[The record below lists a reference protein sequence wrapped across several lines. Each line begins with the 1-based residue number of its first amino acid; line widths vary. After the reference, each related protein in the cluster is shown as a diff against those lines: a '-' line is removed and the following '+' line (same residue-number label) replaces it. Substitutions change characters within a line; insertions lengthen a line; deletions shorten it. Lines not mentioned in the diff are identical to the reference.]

1 MADEKPTGTDW
12 SDREVDLIVADYFDM
27 LRLELAGETYVKKHR
42 NEALQKLTGRSR
54 GSIEFKHENISAVLL
69 KLGLPWIRGYKP
81 AHHYQGA
88 LLGGIERFLLQARP
102 GFLEAPHEAAGAL
115 LANAQMAEAPSLFI
129 EAPPTLEKVTAA
141 EPPQLKRLIQKFDPA
156 ARDER
161 NRALGEAGEQRV
173 FHFEQSRLAGEG
185 RNDLARKVR
194 WVSQEDGG
202 GAGYDILS
210 FDVRGRER
218 LLEVKTTTG
227 YQLTPF
233 YISEN
238 ERSLSEERPDAFRLV
253 RVYDFI
259 RRPRAFELVP
269 PLANSVLLRQRRP
282 KRSARLRTSTASVS
296 RS

>member
-1 MADEKPTGTDW
+1 MAVDKPTGTDW
-12 SDREVDLIVADYFDM
+12 SDREVDLIVGDYFDM
-27 LRLELAGETYVKKHR
+27 LRLELAGESYVKKHR

-81 AHHYQGA
+81 MHNYQGA
-88 LLGGIERFLLQARP
+88 LLGGIERFLQARP
-102 GFLEAPHEAAGAL
+102 GFLEAPHEADGA
-115 LANAQMAEAPSLFI
+115 LANAQVAEAPSLFI
-129 EAPPTLEKVTAA
+129 EAPPILERVTAA
-141 EPPQLKRLIQKFDPA
+141 EPPQLRRLIQKFDPA

-161 NRALGEAGEQRV
+161 NRALGKAGEESV
-173 FHFEQSRLAGEG
+173 FFSERSRLAREG
-185 RNDLARKVR
+185 RDDLARQVR
-194 WVSQEDGG
+194 WVSQEDGD

-210 FDVRGRER
+210 FDGGGRER

-269 PLANSVLLRQRRP
+269 PLANSVLLRPVTHRATFET
-282 KRSARLRTSTASVS
+282 SAS
-296 RS
+296 

>member
-1 MADEKPTGTDW
+1 MTKADW
-12 SDREVDLIVADYFDM
+12 SDQEVDLIVADYFDM

-42 NEALQKLTGRSR
+42 NEALQNMTGRSH
-54 GSIEFKHENISAVLL
+54 GSIEFKHQNISAVLL

-81 AHHYQGA
+81 MHNYQGA
-88 LLGGIERFLLQARP
+88 LLGGIERFLQARP
-102 GFLEAPHEAAGAL
+102 SFLEAPHEAVGAP
-115 LANAQMAEAPSLFI
+115 LANVQMAETPSLFI
-129 EAPPTLEKVTAA
+129 EAPPRLEKVVAA
-141 EPPQLKRLIQKFDPA
+141 EPPQLRRLIRKFDPA

-161 NRALGEAGEQRV
+161 NRALGKSGEERV
-173 FHFEQSRLAGEG
+173 FFSERSRLASEG
-185 RNDLARKVR
+185 RDDLARRVR
-194 WVSQEDGG
+194 WVSQEEGD

-210 FDVRGRER
+210 FDAGGHER

-238 ERSLSEERPDAFRLV
+238 ERSLSEERPDTFRLV

-269 PLANSVLLRQRRP
+269 PLTNSVLLRPVTHRATFET
-282 KRSARLRTSTASVS
+282 SAP
-296 RS
+296 